1 VEVEGSLSLI
11 DAIGKAEGFRHAQ
24 DLEALGVADLSNAF
38 VSRGNNLIPVDFKA
52 LFHRGDLSQNI
63 SIYPGDFIYV
73 PDLAQQEVFVLG
85 YVNKPGPV
93 SIRKEHM
100 TVLQA
105 IAHAG
110 GPVDLAQLTNLAVVR
125 NITKDP
131 LLRIVNV
138 ETLLAGSDLDFS
150 LQSGDV
156 IYVPRDDLRA
166 LKPELILANTA
177 HALLWGVL
185 AN

>member
-1 VEVEGSLSLI
+1 
-11 DAIGKAEGFRHAQ
+11 
-24 DLEALGVADLSNAF
+24 
-38 VSRGNNLIPVDFKA
+38 
-52 LFHRGDLSQNI
+52 
-63 SIYPGDFIYV
+63 
-73 PDLAQQEVFVLG
+73 
-85 YVNKPGPV
+85 
-93 SIRKEHM
+93 M

-105 IAHAG
+105 LAHAG

-177 HALLWGVL
+177 HALLWGFL